1 MEHSLN
7 TKVTE
12 SAAQFCEDVA
22 TWLKT
27 NHMEIT
33 NQEGKNGYEEFMS
46 YIHSYEKLQFTKEDL
61 KKRSRTKTLIA
72 TFERCCALRSNH
84 EQCTRKSKK
93 GEVYCGTHI
102 KGRPY
107 GVLEAEPKSADTK
120 LEVWLEDINGVHQ
133 YTDKEGNI
141 YSSEDILQKVTFP
154 RIIAK
159 KKVPIAITEPK
170 P

>member
-1 MEHSLN
+1 MERSLN
-7 TKVTE
+7 MKLSE
-12 SAAQFCEDVA
+12 SAVQFRDDMA

-27 NHMEIT
+27 NQMEIT
-33 NQEGKNGYEEFMS
+33 NHEGKNGYEDFMS
-46 YIHSYEKLQFTKEDL
+46 FIHSYENMQITKEDL
-61 KKRSRTKTLIA
+61 KKRSRTKTMIA

-93 GEVYCGTHI
+93 GDVYCGTHL

-107 GVLEAEPKSADTK
+107 GILEAEPKPTDTK

-159 KKVPIAITEPK
+159 KKATA
-170 P
+170 

>member
-1 MEHSLN
+1 MECSLN
-7 TKVTE
+7 MKLSE
-12 SAAQFCEDVA
+12 SAVQFREDMT
-22 TWLKT
+22 TWLKA
-27 NHMEIT
+27 NQMEIT
-33 NQEGKNGYEEFMS
+33 NHEGKNGYEDFMA
-46 YIHSYEKLQFTKEDL
+46 YIHSYENIQFTKEDL

-93 GEVYCGTHI
+93 GDVYCGTHI

-107 GVLEAEPKSADTK
+107 GVLDAEPKSTDTK

-154 RIIAK
+154 RIISK
-159 KKVPIAITEPK
+159 KKVSS
-170 P
+170 

>member
-7 TKVTE
+7 TKLSE
-12 SAAQFCEDVA
+12 SAEQFREDMA
-22 TWLKT
+22 TWIKT
-27 NHMEIT
+27 NQIQIT
-33 NQEGKNGYEEFMS
+33 NHEGKNCYEDFIT
-46 YIHSYEKLQFTKEDL
+46 YIHSYENIQFTKDDL
-61 KKRSRTKTLIA
+61 KKRTRTKTLIA

-93 GEVYCGTHI
+93 DEVYCGTHM
-102 KGRPY
+102 KGQPY
-107 GVLEAEPKSADTK
+107 GILDAEPKSSDTK

-159 KKVPIAITEPK
+159 KKVPIME
-170 P
+170 

>member
-1 MEHSLN
+1 MERSLN
-7 TKVTE
+7 MKLSENAV
-12 SAAQFCEDVA
+12 QFREDMA

-27 NHMEIT
+27 NQIEMT
-33 NQEGKNGYEEFMS
+33 NHEGKNCYEDFMAF
-46 YIHSYEKLQFTKEDL
+46 IDTYENIQFTKEDL

-93 GEVYCGTHI
+93 DEVYCGTHM
-102 KGRPY
+102 KGQPY
-107 GVLEAEPKSADTK
+107 GILDAEPKSTDSK
-120 LEVWLEDINGVHQ
+120 IDVWLEDINGVHQ

-141 YSSEDILQKVTFP
+141 YSSEDILHKVAFP

-159 KKVPIAITEPK
+159 KKVTV
-170 P
+170 